1 MFCNRKGTV
10 HSSFSSANRLLQGI
24 RSDEKLELE
33 ISALGGAIVLR
44 DDTKKRL
51 CWGPSAHENRCSA
64 YHLPRGCDFHARSG
78 ISLTQLSL
86 RK

>member
-44 DDTKKRL
+44 DDTKNGCVGVQARMTNAAPRVTFLGVAIFTRL
-51 CWGPSAHENRCSA
+51 
-64 YHLPRGCDFHARSG
+64 G

>member
-24 RSDEKLELE
+24 RSDGKLELE

-44 DDTKKRL
+44 DDTKKTAVLGSKR
-51 CWGPSAHENRCSA
+51 A
-64 YHLPRGCDFHARSG
+64 
-78 ISLTQLSL
+78 
-86 RK
+86 

>member
-44 DDTKKRL
+44 DDTKIRL
-51 CWGPSAHENRCSA
+51 CWGLADNFVPAVDLA
-64 YHLPRGCDFHARSG
+64 
-78 ISLTQLSL
+78 SLSHVLT
-86 RK
+86 